1 MLGVDVF
8 PTEMVT
14 FWGTNSFV
22 FRDVCWMCFSPVKKP
37 WCFPV
42 LTNLPNATPKLD
54 RKNGTEEN
62 PTISPIPISPVHP
75 TFKKGGGGTGAQ
87 SGGSTFVLSLLSL
100 EKFFGWQEKNHHPGM
115 WGGTTWKKMN
125 DCLTQDIQMKLCNVA
140 KLTVRHMNLGECNV
154 DNAHTRSFVF
164 FFHKQLE
171 RNHRK

>member
-100 EKFFGWQEKNHHPGM
+100 EKFFGWQEKNHHPGC
-115 WGGTTWKKMN
+115 GG
-125 DCLTQDIQMKLCNVA
+125 
-140 KLTVRHMNLGECNV
+140 G
-154 DNAHTRSFVF
+154 
-164 FFHKQLE
+164 QLE
-171 RNHRK
+171 EDEWLSHSGYSNEALQCSKAYSSSYESGWM